1 MPAAPTGVVADVDT
15 DVVVIGA
22 GQAGLSSSYFLRR
35 AGIGHVLLDSAP
47 HAGGAWQHYW
57 PSLRYAD
64 VHGFHALQDLPLIVP
79 DPERPA
85 AEVLSAYFTEY
96 EQRFDL
102 PVIRPVQVRSV
113 RHDGPDFLVEAPEG
127 SWRAR
132 GVINATGSWSHPLWP
147 HYPGAREFLGRQLH
161 TAHYRGPA
169 GFAGQRVVVVGGGA
183 SALRFLDE
191 LSPIAETIWVT
202 RREPE
207 FSEAEFTP
215 ERGRAIIARVEES
228 VRAGKPPR
236 SVVWNTGLAL
246 TPLIKDLTARGVL
259 RRRPMFERITPD
271 GVTWADGSHERVDT
285 IIWATGF
292 RAALNHLAP
301 LRLRAPGGGIVMA
314 GGHPAAE
321 PRLHL
326 VGYGPSASTIGANR
340 AARTA
345 VGELRRELFP
355 LGVAV

>member
-1 MPAAPTGVVADVDT
+1 M
-15 DVVVIGA
+15 VIGA

-35 AGIGHVLLDSAP
+35 AGIDHVVLDSAP
-47 HAGGAWQHYW
+47 QAGGAWQHYW

-64 VHGFHALQDLPLIVP
+64 VHGFHDLQDLPLIVP
-79 DPERPA
+79 DPQRPA

-96 EQRFDL
+96 ERRFDL
-102 PVIRPVQVRSV
+102 PVFRPVQVRSV
-113 RHDGPDFLVEAPEG
+113 RHEGEDFLIEAPQG
-127 SWRAR
+127 TWRAR

-147 HYPGAREFLGRQLH
+147 HYPGAREFRGRQLH

-169 GFAGQRVVVVGGGA
+169 EFAGQRVAVVGGGA

-191 LSPIAETIWVT
+191 LSTVAEPIWVT

-207 FSEAEFTP
+207 FIEGEFTR
-215 ERGRAIIARVEES
+215 ERGRAIIAKVEAA
-228 VRAGKPPR
+228 VRAGQPPR
-236 SVVWNTGLAL
+236 SVVWNTGLSL
-246 TPLIKDLTARGVL
+246 TPLIKDLQARGLL

-271 GVTWADGSHERVDT
+271 GAVWADGTHERLDA

-301 LRLRAPGGGIVMA
+301 LKLRGPGGGIVMA
-314 GGHPAAE
+314 GGRPAAE
-321 PRLHL
+321 PRLYL

-345 VGELRRELFP
+345 VHELRRELFP
-355 LGVAV
+355 AALAV